1 MKQARK
7 THLFPAVVFGF
18 VDQGEIMGTF
28 ASSATCDGR
37 HGAETGVRAHDGED
51 LVFLR
56 EALRGLDG
64 LARGALAV
72 LDHEPESMAFS
83 GDLHAAGLVEL
94 GHGHFRRVL
103 ARGAD
108 GGNVAAQ
115 LGDHADGQVRE
126 LLLSAGQ
133 NSAAHGEER
142 GRGAWSVFSWGVSS
156 RAL

>member
-28 ASSATCDGR
+28 ACSATSEAGTAPR
-37 HGAETGVRAHDGED
+37 LAFGPTMARTLSSFTRRFAASTASPAEPLLSSID
-51 LVFLR
+51 
-56 EALRGLDG
+56 
-64 LARGALAV
+64 
-72 LDHEPESMAFS
+72 EPELMALS
-83 GDLHAAGLVEL
+83 GDLHAAGVEL
-94 GHGHFRRVL
+94 GHGHFGRVL

-115 LGDHADGQVRE
+115 LGDHADGQDR
-126 LLLSAGQ
+126 ATPFFRRRQ
-133 NSAAHGEER
+133 NSAAPER
-142 GRGAWSVFSWGVSS
+142 RRNGSVECLLMGVSP